1 MVPRTAELVRRRA
14 GAMLRPPPQLT
25 VSAWADQHRV
35 LSTRASSE
43 PGPWRTS
50 RTPYLREIMDALSA
64 VHPARR
70 VVFMKGAQ
78 VGASE
83 GGNCWLGYIMHHVPA
98 PVLAVQPT
106 VELAKRFSRQR
117 IDPLLEETPALRARV
132 SPARARDSGNTML
145 SKEFPGGILVLT
157 GANSAVGLRSMTAR
171 FLFLDEVDAYP
182 GDVEGEGDP
191 IALAEARARTFGWR
205 RKAFLVS
212 TPTIAGRSRIEREYQ
227 ASDQR
232 RFFLPCPHCAAMQWL
247 RFERL
252 LWEKGE
258 PRTVAYRCEACDR
271 PIGEHH
277 KTAMLAAGEWR
288 ATAEAPDPHT
298 VGFHISA
305 LYSPVG
311 WLSWEQIARDWETAQ
326 GKPEDLKTFRNTVL
340 GETWQDRGEAPDWER
355 LVERREGFSLGT
367 VPAGALVLTAGVD
380 VQDDRI
386 ECDIWGWAEGF
397 SSWLIDHVVIPGSPR
412 EREPWEALARLLAK
426 DWPRPGGPASGAM
439 RIAKICVD
447 TGGRD
452 TASVYGHLRH
462 LRDPR
467 IAPTKGVE
475 GWNRAQPVQGPTLV
489 DALVNGQKLRRGL
502 KLWTVSVSTWK
513 ADLYRRLWLG
523 RGDADADA
531 GSFPAGWVHL
541 PEGIEVE
548 WVKQLVAEQLRTS
561 KDRRGF
567 ARQEWAKLRERNE
580 ALDCAVL
587 ARAALWLLGADRYG
601 DRYWQRL
608 RTEADDAPLALP
620 SAPAGS
626 AVTPNRGRAA
636 TDTITRA
643 SGLPDAPGAATPN
656 GESLRPRAWL
666 GSRGGWLR

>member
-1 MVPRTAELVRRRA
+1 
-14 GAMLRPPPQLT
+14 MLRPPPQLT
-25 VSAWADQHRV
+25 VSQWADQHRV

-50 RTPYLREIMDALSA
+50 RTPYLRDIMDALSA

-117 IDPLLEETPALRARV
+117 IDPLLEETPALRERV
-132 SPARARDSGNTML
+132 APARARDSGNTML

-205 RKAFLVS
+205 RKAYLVS
-212 TPTIAGRSRIEREYQ
+212 TPTIAGRSRIEREYH

-232 RFFLPCPHCAAMQWL
+232 RFFLPCPHCQAMQWL

-252 LWEKGE
+252 IWTKGN
-258 PRTVAYRCEACDR
+258 PTSAAYHCEDCDA

-277 KTAMLAAGEWR
+277 KTAMLAGGEWR
-288 ATAEAPDPHT
+288 ATATSQDPNT

-311 WLSWEQIARDWETAQ
+311 WLSWEQIARDWEAAQ

-340 GETWQDRGEAPDWER
+340 GEVWQEHGEAPDWER
-355 LVERREGFSLGT
+355 LVERREDFAVGS
-367 VPAGALVLTAGVD
+367 VPSGVLVLTAGVD

-386 ECDIWGWAEGF
+386 EVDVWGWAEGYT
-397 SSWLIDHVVIPGSPR
+397 SWLVDHVVMPGSPR
-412 EREPWEALARLLAK
+412 ERAPWGELAKLLAR
-426 DWPRPGGPASGAM
+426 DWPRGTGTAGAM
-439 RIAKICVD
+439 RIAKVCVD

-523 RGDADADA
+523 RGEAAE
-531 GSFPAGWVHL
+531 FPVGWVHL
-541 PEGIEVE
+541 PRGIEVE
-548 WVKQLVAEQLRTS
+548 WVKQLVGEQLRTV

-567 ARQEWAKLRERNE
+567 TRQEWAKLRERNE

-608 RTEADDAPLALP
+608 REDAADAPVRADDIPVGGNVAVAPSTPLQQT
-620 SAPAGS
+620 APPP
-626 AVTPNRGRAA
+626 VAA
-636 TDTITRA
+636 
-643 SGLPDAPGAATPN
+643 
-656 GESLRPRAWL
+656 RPRAWL
-666 GSRGGWLR
+666 TPRSGWLR

>member
-1 MVPRTAELVRRRA
+1 MAPRTTDHVRRRA
-14 GAMLRPPPQLT
+14 ALMLRPPPQLT

-50 RTPYLREIMDALSA
+50 RTPYLRDIMDALSA

-117 IDPLLEETPALRARV
+117 IDPLLAETPALRERV
-132 SPARARDSGNTML
+132 APARARDSGNTML

-205 RKAFLVS
+205 RKAYLVS

-232 RFFLPCPHCAAMQWL
+232 RFYLPCPHCGAMQWL

-252 LWEKGE
+252 IWTKSAPE
-258 PRTVAYRCEACDR
+258 TVAYHCESCDGA
-271 PIGEHH
+271 IAEHH
-277 KTAMLAAGEWR
+277 KTAMLAVGEWR
-288 ATAEAPDPHT
+288 ATAVAADPHT
-298 VGFHISA
+298 IGFHISA

-355 LVERREGFSLGT
+355 LVERREDFCLGM
-367 VPAGALVLTAGVD
+367 VPPGALVLTAGVD
-380 VQDDRI
+380 VQDDRL
-386 ECDIWGWAEGF
+386 ECDVWGWAEGHT
-397 SSWLIDHVVIPGSPR
+397 SWLVDHVVIPGSPR
-412 EREPWEALARLLAK
+412 EREPWDALAKLLAR
-426 DWPRPGGPASGAM
+426 DWPRPGGGAM
-439 RIAKICVD
+439 RIAKACVD

-452 TASVYGHLRH
+452 TAAVYGHLRR

-467 IAPTKGVE
+467 VAPTKGVD
-475 GWNRAQPVQGPTLV
+475 GWNRAQPVQGPTPV
-489 DALVNGQKLRRGL
+489 DAMVDGRKLRRGL

-523 RGDADADA
+523 RGEADADA
-531 GSFPAGWVHL
+531 GTFPPGWVHL
-541 PEGIEVE
+541 PASIETE
-548 WVKQLVAEQLRTS
+548 WVKQLVAEQLRTT
-561 KDRRGF
+561 KDKRGF
-567 ARQEWAKLRERNE
+567 ARQEWAKLRDRNE

-601 DRYWQRL
+601 DQFWARL
-608 RTEADDAPLALP
+608 RAEAADAPMLGP
-620 SAPAGS
+620 VPAPARS
-626 AVTPNRGRAA
+626 ASPTNAVTTEPPAA
-636 TDTITRA
+636 AEMPVTAPAPR
-643 SGLPDAPGAATPN
+643 DANTPI
-656 GESLRPRAWL
+656 RPRSWL
-666 GSRGGWLR
+666 GPRAGWLR

>member
-1 MVPRTAELVRRRA
+1 
-14 GAMLRPPPQLT
+14 MLRPPPQLT
-25 VSAWADQHRV
+25 VSQWAERHRV

-43 PGPWRTS
+43 PGPWRTA
-50 RTPYLREIMDALSA
+50 RTPYLRDIMDALSA

-117 IDPLLEETPALRARV
+117 IDPLLEETPALRERV
-132 SPARARDSGNTML
+132 APARARDSGNTML

-205 RKAFLVS
+205 RKAYLVS
-212 TPTIAGRSRIEREYQ
+212 TPTIAGRSRIEREYLS
-227 ASDQR
+227 SDQR
-232 RFFLPCPHCAAMQWL
+232 RFFVPCPHCLAMQWL

-252 LWEKGE
+252 VWERGN
-258 PRTVAYRCEACDR
+258 PISAAYHCEACDQ

-277 KTAMLAAGEWR
+277 KTAMLAGGEWR
-288 ATAEAPDPHT
+288 ATAEASDPHT
-298 VGFHISA
+298 VGYHISA

-311 WLSWEQIARDWETAQ
+311 WLSWEQIARDWEAAQ
-326 GKPEDLKTFRNTVL
+326 GKAEDLKTFRNTVL
-340 GETWQDRGEAPDWER
+340 GETWQEHGEAPDWER
-355 LVERREGFSLGT
+355 LVERREDFALSI
-367 VPAGALVLTAGVD
+367 VPPGALVLTAGVD

-386 ECDIWGWAEGF
+386 EVDVWGWAEGYT
-397 SSWLIDHVVIPGSPR
+397 SWLIDHVVIAGSPR
-412 EREPWEALARLLAK
+412 ERAPWDELAKLLAR
-426 DWPRPGGPASGAM
+426 DWPRSTGTAGAM
-439 RIAKICVD
+439 RIAKVCVD

-523 RGDADADA
+523 RGEAEE
-531 GSFPAGWVHL
+531 FPQGWVHL
-541 PEGIEVE
+541 PRAIEVE
-548 WVKQLVAEQLRTS
+548 WVKQLVAEQLRTT

-567 ARQEWAKLRERNE
+567 ARQEWSKLRERNE

-601 DRYWQRL
+601 ERFWQRL
-608 RTEADDAPLALP
+608 REELADAPITTAP
-620 SAPAGS
+620 TSTSSATSATMDQAQPAPALQALGNS
-626 AVTPNRGRAA
+626 PAM
-636 TDTITRA
+636 
-643 SGLPDAPGAATPN
+643 
-656 GESLRPRAWL
+656 RPRTWL
-666 GSRGGWLR
+666 GTRSGWLR

>member
-1 MVPRTAELVRRRA
+1 
-14 GAMLRPPPQLT
+14 MLRPPPQLT
-25 VSAWADQHRV
+25 VSQWADQHRV

-50 RTPYLREIMDALSA
+50 RTPYLRDIMDALSA

-83 GGNCWLGYIMHHVPA
+83 GGNCWLGYIMHYVPA

-117 IDPLLEETPALRARV
+117 IDPLLEETPALRERV
-132 SPARARDSGNTML
+132 APARARDSGNTML

-205 RKAFLVS
+205 RKAYLVS
-212 TPTIAGRSRIEREYQ
+212 TPTIAGRSRIEREYL

-232 RFFLPCPHCAAMQWL
+232 RFFVPCPHCQAMQWL

-252 LWEKGE
+252 IWEKGN
-258 PRTVAYRCEACDR
+258 PTSVAYHCEACDAAV
-271 PIGEHH
+271 GEHH
-277 KTAMLAAGEWR
+277 KTAMLAGGEWR
-288 ATAEAPDPHT
+288 ATATSQDPNT

-311 WLSWEQIARDWETAQ
+311 WLSWEQIARDWEAAQ

-340 GETWQDRGEAPDWER
+340 GETWQEHGEAPDWER
-355 LVERREGFSLGT
+355 LVERREDFAIGT
-367 VPAGALVLTAGVD
+367 VPPGALVLTAGVD

-386 ECDIWGWAEGF
+386 EVDVWGWAEGYT
-397 SSWLIDHVVIPGSPR
+397 SWLVDHVVIPGSPR
-412 EREPWEALARLLAK
+412 ERAPWEELAKLLAK
-426 DWPRPGGPASGAM
+426 DWLRENGAAGAM
-439 RIAKICVD
+439 RIAKVCVD

-462 LRDPR
+462 LREPR

-523 RGDADADA
+523 RGEGAE
-531 GSFPAGWVHL
+531 FPVGWVHL
-541 PEGIEVE
+541 PQGIEIE
-548 WVKQLVAEQLRTS
+548 WVKQLVAEQLRTV

-567 ARQEWAKLRERNE
+567 TRQEWAKLRERNE

-608 RTEADDAPLALP
+608 REDAADAPFLPPQPVAAANEPTGQQPTVSAGPALE
-620 SAPAGS
+620 A
-626 AVTPNRGRAA
+626 AA
-636 TDTITRA
+636 T
-643 SGLPDAPGAATPN
+643 ATAM
-656 GESLRPRAWL
+656 RPRSWL
-666 GSRGGWLR
+666 GPRGGWLR

>member
-1 MVPRTAELVRRRA
+1 
-14 GAMLRPPPQLT
+14 MLRPPPQLT
-25 VSAWADQHRV
+25 VSQWAEQHRV

-43 PGPWRTS
+43 PGPWRTA
-50 RTPYLREIMDALSA
+50 RAPYLREIMDALSA

-78 VGASE
+78 TGGSE
-83 GGNCWLGYIMHHVPA
+83 AGNNWLGYIMHHVPA
-98 PVLAVQPT
+98 PMLAVQPT

-117 IDPLLEETPALRARV
+117 IDPLLQETPALRERV
-132 SPARARDSGNTML
+132 APARSRDAGNTML

-205 RKAFLVS
+205 RKAYLVS

-232 RFFLPCPHCAAMQWL
+232 RYFVPCPHCAAMQWL

-252 LWEKGE
+252 IWEKGV
-258 PRTVAYRCEACDR
+258 PTSVAYHCEACDQQ
-271 PIGEHH
+271 ISEHY
-277 KTAMLAAGEWR
+277 KTAMLAGGEWR
-288 ATAEAPDPHT
+288 ATAQSQDPFT

-311 WLSWEQIARDWETAQ
+311 WLSWEQIARDWEAAQ

-340 GETWQDRGEAPDWER
+340 GETWQERGEAPDWER
-355 LVERREGFSLGT
+355 LVERREDFALGV
-367 VPAGALVLTAGVD
+367 VPTAALVLTAGVD

-386 ECDIWGWAEGF
+386 ECDIWGWAGGF
-397 SSWLIDHVVIPGSPR
+397 TSWLIDHIVIPGSPR
-412 EREPWEALARLLAK
+412 ERGPWEELTKLLAR
-426 DWPRPGGPASGAM
+426 DWPRTSGGAM
-439 RIAKICVD
+439 RVAKVCVD

-467 IAPTKGVE
+467 IAPTKGVD

-523 RGDADADA
+523 RGEAED
-531 GSFPAGWVHL
+531 FPMGWVHL
-541 PEGIEVE
+541 PRGIEIE
-548 WVKQLVAEQLRTS
+548 WVKQLVAEQLRTA
-561 KDRRGF
+561 KDKRGF
-567 ARQEWAKLRERNE
+567 TRQEWAKLRERNE

-608 RTEADDAPLALP
+608 QTEIADAPVLAP
-620 SAPAGS
+620 VATETATAAAPEPSSAP
-626 AVTPNRGRAA
+626 T
-636 TDTITRA
+636 A
-643 SGLPDAPGAATPN
+643 SRLNDQ
-656 GESLRPRAWL
+656 SMRPRSWL
-666 GSRGGWLR
+666 GQRSGWLR

>member
-1 MVPRTAELVRRRA
+1 
-14 GAMLRPPPQLT
+14 MLRPPPQLT
-25 VSAWADQHRV
+25 VSQWADQHRV

-43 PGPWRTS
+43 PGPWRTA
-50 RTPYLREIMDALSA
+50 RTPYLKDILDALSA

-98 PVLAVQPT
+98 SVLAVQPT

-117 IDPLLEETPALRARV
+117 IDPLLQETPALRERV
-132 SPARARDSGNTML
+132 APARSRDAGNTML

-232 RFFLPCPHCAAMQWL
+232 RFFVPCPHCAAMQWL

-252 LWEKGE
+252 IWEKGV
-258 PRTVAYRCEACDR
+258 PTSVAYHCEGCDQ

-277 KTAMLAAGEWR
+277 KTAMLAGGEWR
-288 ATAEAPDPHT
+288 ATALSQDPFT

-311 WLSWEQIARDWETAQ
+311 WLSWEQIARDWEAAQ

-340 GETWQDRGEAPDWER
+340 GETWQERGEAPDWER
-355 LVERREGFSLGT
+355 LVERREDFALGV
-367 VPAGALVLTAGVD
+367 VPASALVLTAGVD

-386 ECDIWGWAEGF
+386 ECDVWGWAAGF
-397 SSWLIDHVVIPGSPR
+397 TSWLIDHVVIPGSPR
-412 EREPWEALARLLAK
+412 ERAPWEELAKLLAR
-426 DWPRPGGPASGAM
+426 DWPRMSGGAM
-439 RIAKICVD
+439 RIGKVCVD

-467 IAPTKGVE
+467 IAPTKGVD

-489 DALVNGQKLRRGL
+489 DALVNGHKLRRGL

-523 RGDADADA
+523 RGETED
-531 GSFPAGWVHL
+531 FPVGWVHL
-541 PEGIEVE
+541 PRGIEIE
-548 WVKQLVAEQLRTS
+548 WVKQLVAEQLRTT
-561 KDRRGF
+561 KDKRGF
-567 ARQEWAKLRERNE
+567 TRQEWAKLRERNE

-608 RTEADDAPLALP
+608 QTEIADAPVLAP
-620 SAPAGS
+620 VATETASAVAPQPSSAPIA
-626 AVTPNRGRAA
+626 ARPN
-636 TDTITRA
+636 DP
-643 SGLPDAPGAATPN
+643 SM
-656 GESLRPRAWL
+656 RPRSWL
-666 GSRGGWLR
+666 GERGGWLR

>member
-1 MVPRTAELVRRRA
+1 
-14 GAMLRPPPQLT
+14 MLRPPPQLT
-25 VSAWADQHRV
+25 VSQWADQHRV

-50 RTPYLREIMDALSA
+50 RTPYLRDIMDALSA

-83 GGNCWLGYIMHHVPA
+83 GGNCWLGYVMHHVPA

-117 IDPLLEETPALRARV
+117 IDPLLEETPALRERV
-132 SPARARDSGNTML
+132 APARARDSGNTML

-205 RKAFLVS
+205 RKAYLVS
-212 TPTIAGRSRIEREYQ
+212 TPTIAGRSRIEREYL

-232 RFFLPCPHCAAMQWL
+232 RFFVPCPHCQAMQWL

-252 LWEKGE
+252 IWEKGN
-258 PRTVAYRCEACDR
+258 PTSVAYHCEGCDA

-277 KTAMLAAGEWR
+277 KTAMLAGGEWR
-288 ATAEAPDPHT
+288 ATATSQDPHT

-311 WLSWEQIARDWETAQ
+311 WLSWEQIARDWEAAQ

-340 GETWQDRGEAPDWER
+340 GEVWQEHGEAPDWER
-355 LVERREGFSLGT
+355 LVERREDFAIGT

-386 ECDIWGWAEGF
+386 EVDVWGWAEGF
-397 SSWLIDHVVIPGSPR
+397 TSWLVDHVVIPGSPR
-412 EREPWEALARLLAK
+412 ERAPWVELAKLLAK
-426 DWPRPGGPASGAM
+426 DWPRENGAAGAM
-439 RIAKICVD
+439 RIAKVCVD

-523 RGDADADA
+523 RGEAAE
-531 GSFPAGWVHL
+531 FPVGWVHL
-541 PEGIEVE
+541 PQAIEVE
-548 WVKQLVAEQLRTS
+548 WVKQLVAEQLRTV

-567 ARQEWAKLRERNE
+567 SRQEWAKLRERNE

-608 RTEADDAPLALP
+608 REDAADAPFLPPQPVTAANDPTGQQPMVSAGPALE
-620 SAPAGS
+620 A
-626 AVTPNRGRAA
+626 AA
-636 TDTITRA
+636 T
-643 SGLPDAPGAATPN
+643 ATAM
-656 GESLRPRAWL
+656 RPRTWL
-666 GSRGGWLR
+666 GPRGGWLR